1 MSTQP
6 MNYELIPLFSKPI
19 LKTQIQ
25 IDTIDLSSVKWAK
38 NYQNSISESQDILN
52 FEPLKQLRDEVQ
64 RIVSD
69 YFYGIMRASD
79 DTEIYVTE
87 SWLNKTEK
95 GQSHHRH
102 WHPNSILSG
111 VVVISSDPSSGSLRL
126 NTSHYETI
134 EYEIVESNLY
144 NAKSWWFTTAPGDF
158 ILFPSSVEHLVEEY
172 QGDIPRITLS
182 FNTFVKG
189 TISNLPLIKLKI

>member
-1 MSTQP
+1 